1 MKDIKIIVATHKK
14 YKMPEDDM
22 YVPVH
27 VGREGKDD
35 LGYRGDNEGEEHISE
50 KNPYY
55 CELTGLYWAWKNLD
69 ADYIGLAHYR
79 RNFISKKGKDK
90 FSCVATKEFIDK
102 KLDEADVILP
112 KRRHLYIETIYSH
125 YKHTMHVEP
134 LDETRKIIEEKCPEY
149 LEFFD
154 KKMKSRSGHMFNMCV
169 MKKEI
174 LDEYCEWLFD
184 ILFELEKRI
193 DPKQYSAFHARYL
206 GRISERLLD
215 VWIMKN
221 NIKYTEVKVADMQGT
236 NWKKKIWSF
245 LKAKFIGKKYEGSF

>member
-14 YKMPEDDM
+14 YQMPEDDM
-22 YVPVH
+22 YIPVH
-27 VGREGKDD
+27 VGKEGKED
-35 LGYRGDNEGEEHISE
+35 LGYRGDNEGEHISL

-69 ADYIGLAHYR
+69 AEYIGLAHYR
-79 RNFISKKGKDK
+79 RHFIHKKEKNRFDGVASKAYINKL
-90 FSCVATKEFIDK
+90 
-102 KLDEADVILP
+102 LDEADVILP

-125 YKHTMHVEP
+125 YQHTMHVEP
-134 LDETRKIIEEKCPEY
+134 LDETRKIIEEKYPDY

-154 KKMKSRSGHMFNMCV
+154 KKMKSRSGHMFNMCI

-174 LDEYCEWLFD
+174 LDEYCKWLFD
-184 ILFELEKRI
+184 ILFELEERI

-215 VWIMKN
+215 VWINKN
-221 NIKYTEVKVADMQGT
+221 NIKYVEVKVSDMEKI

-245 LKAKFIGKKYEGSF
+245 LKAKFTGKKYEGSF

>member
-14 YKMPEDDM
+14 YQMPQDDM
-22 YVPVH
+22 YIPVH
-27 VGREGKDD
+27 VGKEGKDS
-35 LGYRGDNEGEEHISE
+35 LGYQGDNEGEHISD

-69 ADYIGLAHYR
+69 AEYIGLAHYR
-79 RNFISKKGKDK
+79 RNFVSKKGKNK
-90 FSCVATKEFIDK
+90 FECIISKEKVNEI
-102 KLDEADVILP
+102 LENTDVILP
-112 KRRHLYIETIYSH
+112 KRRKLYIETIYSH
-125 YKHTMHVEP
+125 YKHTMYVEP

-154 KKMKSRSGHMFNMCV
+154 KKMQSRSGHMFNMFI

-174 LDEYCEWLFD
+174 LNNYCEWLFD

-215 VWIMKN
+215 VWIEKN
-221 NIKYTEVKVADMQGT
+221 GIKYEEVRVADM
-236 NWKKKIWSF
+236 
-245 LKAKFIGKKYEGSF
+245 ERC

>member
-14 YKMPEDDM
+14 YQMPQDDM
-22 YVPVH
+22 YIPIH
-27 VGREGKDD
+27 VGREGKAD
-35 LGYRGDNEGEEHISE
+35 LGYQGDNEGEHISS

-69 ADYIGLAHYR
+69 AEYIGLAHYR
-79 RNFISKKGKDK
+79 RNFVSKKGKNKFECIMSKEKVDK
-90 FSCVATKEFIDK
+90 I
-102 KLDEADVILP
+102 LDNTDVILP
-112 KRRHLYIETIYSH
+112 KRRKLYIETIYSH
-125 YKHTMHVEP
+125 YKHTMYVEP
-134 LDETRKIIEEKCPEY
+134 LDETRKIIKEKCPEY

-154 KKMKSRSGHMFNMCV
+154 KKMKSRSGHMFNMFI

-174 LDEYCEWLFD
+174 LNEYCEWLFD

-215 VWIMKN
+215 VWIEKN
-221 NIKYTEVKVADMQGT
+221 KIKYLEIKVADME
-236 NWKKKIWSF
+236 NINRRKKVLGF
-245 LKAKFIGKKYEGSF
+245 LKAKFMGKRYEGSF